1 MHAWF
6 WTHRPSIVFNFEC
19 IALLAREAHALM
31 RAGKNNLLITQIMKT
46 INTNSFVAINFVV
59 IIVVKVNPINQSIN

>member
-31 RAGKNNLLITQIMKT
+31 RAGKNNLLITKLVEP
-46 INTNSFVAINFVV
+46 NTSWTKQVV
-59 IIVVKVNPINQSIN
+59 Y